1 MRTRT
6 TTHAVLP
13 GPVSKQK
20 VALIDYLPMVRFQA
34 KKIHRRLPS
43 NVEIDDLYAAGLVGL
58 WEAYAKFNP
67 GKNVQFS
74 TFAQFR
80 VRGAILD
87 SLRSVDWA
95 PRNLRSKG
103 RAIQEA
109 VGKLTSRLN
118 RAPSEEEVAAEL
130 KISLETY
137 QHLLGELHSLE
148 VGTIHRTPDEDS
160 GDEVMI
166 SIPGAPGDDPLFRC
180 LRGEVTDR
188 IAGAIENLSE
198 NERLVV
204 TLFYYEELTRRQV
217 SEALGMTEARVQQ
230 IRNSAVLHLRSA
242 LSDLARS
249 GNKGLKLVRKTIS
262 KSLQPVMKLG
272 PAA

>member
-1 MRTRT
+1 MRTLT
-6 TTHAVLP
+6 TTHSAQP
-13 GPVSKQK
+13 GSASKQK
-20 VALIDYLPMVRFQA
+20 VNLIDYLPMVRFQA
-34 KKIHRRLPS
+34 KRIHGRLPR
-43 NVEIDDLYAAGLVGL
+43 NIEIDDLYAAGLVGL
-58 WEAYAKFNP
+58 WEAYAKFDP
-67 GKNVQFS
+67 GKDVRFS

-95 PRNLRSKG
+95 PRSLRSKG

-109 VGKLTSRLN
+109 IGKLTSRLH

-130 KISLETY
+130 KISLNTY
-137 QHLLGELHSLE
+137 QLLLGELHSLE
-148 VGTIHRTPDEDS
+148 IGSIYRTPDEDS

-166 SIPGAPGDDPLFRC
+166 AIPGAPNDDPLFRC
-180 LRGEVTDR
+180 LRGEVTER
-188 IAGAIENLSE
+188 IARALENLSE

-204 TLFYYEELTRRQV
+204 TLFYYEELTRREV

-230 IRNSAVLHLRSA
+230 IRNSAILHLRSA
-242 LSDLARS
+242 LSDLSKS
-249 GNKGLKLVRKTIS
+249 GNKGLKLVQKTIS
-262 KSLQPVMKLG
+262 RSPQPVMKLG